1 MKMVA
6 ELEKVLLLFRIAAIM
21 LSSCTLLAPTAAAAW
36 CPSCSARHATISSYN
51 NSANGGPGVAEFTES
66 ADGLQQSRRKR
77 SGALKMALRLALSRF
92 AGRRRDFAQ

>member
-6 ELEKVLLLFRIAAIM
+6 ELSQVPLLFSLAFIM

-36 CPSCSARHATISSYN
+36 CPACSARHATIPSYN
-51 NSANGGPGVAEFTES
+51 NSASGGAGVAEFTDS

-77 SGALKMALRLALSRF
+77 SAIKMALRLALSRF
-92 AGRRRDFAQ
+92 AERRRDFAQ